1 MFHATATLY
10 HLNLTDTVNLHYN
23 KWRPFIK
30 EVIGVILDE
39 ANADP
44 FKLTIRLTLPDD
56 EFDLKP
62 WEVYG
67 ELMLQTYV
75 PVQQGHTI
83 SVIVGYKQEDNSI
96 TPSLK
101 LAYYFEA

>member
-1 MFHATATLY
+1 M
-10 HLNLTDTVNLHYN
+10 
-23 KWRPFIK
+23 R
-30 EVIGVILDE
+30 EVIGVVLDE
-39 ANADP
+39 ANQDP
-44 FKLTIRLTLPDD
+44 LKITIRLTTPDD

-62 WEVYG
+62 WEVYS
-67 ELMLQTYV
+67 ELMHHTYV

-101 LAYYFEA
+101 LAYYYEA

>member
-10 HLNLTDTVNLHYN
+10 QLTKTDEVSLSHDR
-23 KWRPFIK
+23 WRQFMK

-39 ANADP
+39 ANQDP
-44 FKLTIRLTLPDD
+44 LRITIRLTTADD

-62 WEVYG
+62 WEVYP
-67 ELMLQTYV
+67 ELMHSTYV
-75 PVQQGHTI
+75 PVQLGHTI

-96 TPSLK
+96 NPSLK
-101 LAYYFEA
+101 LAYYSTQ